1 MGSEHRHRGYLRRGH
16 PSAAR
21 RTPAARGRVHSIPGW
36 GRDATRAVPREAGP
50 SWEAAVPHP
59 GPVRAARRWRSP
71 RSTPARTPGRT
82 PGRTRGGARPR
93 PEADLAPC
101 LGARDP
107 PARREERREAAPS
120 AAGEDA
126 AAPLPRS
133 SADDPRA
140 VGLTL
145 PSRARAPRSEEK
157 QVMVSS
163 SYALVRRAFGDS
175 RTFREVRVI
184 RKGALFRA
192 RARGRVRGVERPAAA
207 RPSWRPGRR
216 RALPRATAGTRRARP
231 WTS

>member
-1 MGSEHRHRGYLRRGH
+1 MGSEHRHRGCLRRGH

-21 RTPAARGRVHSIPGW
+21 RTPAARGRVHPIPGW

-59 GPVRAARRWRSP
+59 GPVRSARRWRSP

-120 AAGEDA
+120 AAGEVA
-126 AAPLPRS
+126 AALLPRS
-133 SADDPRA
+133 SADDPRE

-145 PSRARAPRSEEK
+145 PSRARAPRSEERRFP
-157 QVMVSS
+157 SS
-163 SYALVRRAFGDS
+163 DCTVARSGLREER
-175 RTFREVRVI
+175 FRGER
-184 RKGALFRA
+184 ALFRGAGPTKFGAASSQPRCA
-192 RARGRVRGVERPAAA
+192 RHGVP
-207 RPSWRPGRR
+207 
-216 RALPRATAGTRRARP
+216 
-231 WTS
+231 

>member
-1 MGSEHRHRGYLRRGH
+1 MGSEHRHRGYLPRGH

-59 GPVRAARRWRSP
+59 GPVRSARRWRSP

-163 SYALVRRAFGDS
+163 SYAHCVARTETRAPKTKSASSG
-175 RTFREVRVI
+175 
-184 RKGALFRA
+184 RA
-192 RARGRVRGVERPAAA
+192 QHFSGRGPRSSWGVERPAAA